1 VIFDILIL
9 EGNYLVGTTFEQR
22 VDILD
27 NMYGQIECD
36 DEFLY
41 NISENIFRVKS
52 YKIQFNY
59 IFTKLVE
66 IDMYEGLV
74 MKRRNAKLEMGTEM
88 NNVKSQIKCRKSN

>member
-9 EGNYLVGTTFEQR
+9 EGNYLGTTFEQR

-52 YKIQFNY
+52 YKIQLYFY
-59 IFTKLVE
+59 
-66 IDMYEGLV
+66 
-74 MKRRNAKLEMGTEM
+74 
-88 NNVKSQIKCRKSN
+88 